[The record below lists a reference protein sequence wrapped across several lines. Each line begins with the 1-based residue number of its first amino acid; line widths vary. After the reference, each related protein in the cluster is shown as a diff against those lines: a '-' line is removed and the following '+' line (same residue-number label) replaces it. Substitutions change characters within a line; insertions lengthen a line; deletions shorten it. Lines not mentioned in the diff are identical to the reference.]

1 MTHLHHSESA
11 SWASWIRTSE
21 CSSQS
26 AVSYR
31 LTIAQE
37 GWIKGFEPLA
47 SRATIWR
54 ANQLRHTHHHSETR
68 SVDAR
73 NSFYQKTSFQCAQR
87 DSNPRPTA

>member
-54 ANQLRHTHHHSETR
+54 ANQLRYTHHM
-68 SVDAR
+68 
-73 NSFYQKTSFQCAQR
+73 K
-87 DSNPRPTA
+87 